1 MKSTTPVQK
10 SGWIV
15 WWINTVI
22 YLLVEILMV
31 AALSHASA
39 LSNNQ
44 MDTALSVGFSVIM
57 PIFLLAIQIISF
69 FMIKY
74 IHKDNSYIYP
84 IILVVLAFFGPTLYL
99 IPGIWGIMYA
109 NSNKLKK

>member
-1 MKSTTPVQK
+1 MKSETPVQK

-22 YLLVEILMV
+22 YFLLAVLLVG
-31 AALSHASA
+31 ALSHVSA

-44 MDTALSVGFSVIM
+44 MDRALAIGMSIVIALM
-57 PIFLLAIQIISF
+57 LIAIQIISF
-69 FMIKY
+69 FMIKF

-84 IILVVLAFFGPTLYL
+84 IVLVVLAFFGPTLYL

-109 NSNKLKK
+109 NGKKLKK